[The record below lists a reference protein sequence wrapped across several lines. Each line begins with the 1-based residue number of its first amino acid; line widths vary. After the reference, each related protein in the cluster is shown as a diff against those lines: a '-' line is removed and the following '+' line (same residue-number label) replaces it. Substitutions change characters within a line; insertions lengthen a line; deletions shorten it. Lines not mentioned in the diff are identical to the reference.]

1 MKKVRFRG
9 ILLILTILISTLC
22 FSGCAQK
29 TEQADTKSNKNIT
42 ICAAASLKEAFD
54 EIKPKFE
61 AEKGIKL
68 TYNFGAS
75 GTLQKQIEEGAP
87 ADVFISAG
95 KKQMDALEGKKLV
108 DKESRKNLLNNKLV
122 LIVPNEQKDKIKTV
136 SDLVG
141 KDVKISIGQ
150 PESVPA
156 GQYAKDS
163 LTYLKLWDNLSNK
176 VVYAKD
182 VKQVVAYVEK
192 GEVAA
197 GFVYNSDATVLK
209 NSSIVQVIDE
219 KSHKPIAYPE
229 AIVSA
234 SKDKESAKAF
244 LEYLNTD
251 TAKQIFKKYGF
262 DVDMK

>member
-1 MKKVRFRG
+1 MKKIKFKSL
-9 ILLILTILISTLC
+9 LLILTILISTLY
-22 FSGCAQK
+22 FAGCSQK
-29 TEQADTKSNKNIT
+29 PKEAAKESSKNIT

-61 AEKGIKL
+61 QEKGIKL

-87 ADVFISAG
+87 ADVFVSAG
-95 KKQMDALEGKKLV
+95 KKQMDALEGKKLI
-108 DKESRKNLLNNKLV
+108 DKDSKKDLLANKLV
-122 LIVPNEQKDKIKTV
+122 LIVPNEYKDKIKTV
-136 SDLVG
+136 SDLEG
-141 KDVKISIGQ
+141 KDVKISIGE

-156 GQYAKDS
+156 GQYAKES
-163 LTYLKLWDNLSNK
+163 LTYLKLWDKLSNK

-197 GFVYNSDATVLK
+197 GLVYNSDATVLK
-209 NSSIVQVIDE
+209 SSSIAQVIDE
-219 KSHKPIAYPE
+219 KSHKPIVYPE
-229 AIVSA
+229 AVVTA

-244 LEYLNTD
+244 LDYLNTD
-251 TAKQIFKKYGF
+251 SSKQIFKKYGF
-262 DVDMK
+262 DVNTK